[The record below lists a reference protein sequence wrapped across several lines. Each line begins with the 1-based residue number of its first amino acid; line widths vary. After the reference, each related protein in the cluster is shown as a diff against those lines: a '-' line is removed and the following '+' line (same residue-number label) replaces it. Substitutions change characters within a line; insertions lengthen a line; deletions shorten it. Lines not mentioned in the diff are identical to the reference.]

1 MDKKKF
7 IIKIFNN
14 ISDRGLNMFPEERYI
29 IDRNSISPD
38 IILLRSENLKNYL
51 FPDNLIAIAR
61 AGAGTNNIPVTALT
75 KLGIPVFNTPGAN
88 ANAVK
93 ELVLAGLL
101 IAARNLIQASNFINH
116 LNGNDNDVINKSVES
131 AKKDFIGFEL
141 PGKTLGILGLGAIG
155 VQVANMALELG
166 MDVIGFDE
174 NISVDRAWQL
184 SSGVKQAKS
193 IQELFSSSE
202 IISLHIPSNDKT
214 KGIINSELLSKM
226 KRGSII
232 LNFARGDI
240 VNNDDIIDSIDSGL
254 IDNYVSDF
262 PDLRHMDNPKIISLP
277 HLGASTLE
285 AEENCSIMAVKN
297 IIDFVENGNIHLSVN
312 FPEAKLTR
320 KSKNRLVITNSNI
333 PNMVGQVSTSLADS
347 GINIADLVNV
357 SRNDIAITIIDIDG
371 AVDQQELKNISSIEG
386 VLSVRLLEALS

>member
-7 IIKIFNN
+7 IIKVFNN

-202 IISLHIPSNDKT
+202 IISLHIPSIDKT
-214 KGIINSELLSKM
+214 KGVINSELLSKM

>member
-7 IIKIFNN
+7 IIKVFNN

>member
-7 IIKIFNN
+7 IIKVFNN

-240 VNNDDIIDSIDSGL
+240 VNNDDIVDSIDSGL

>member
-1 MDKKKF
+1 M
-7 IIKIFNN
+7 
-14 ISDRGLNMFPEERYI
+14 
-29 IDRNSISPD
+29 
-38 IILLRSENLKNYL
+38 
-51 FPDNLIAIAR
+51 
-61 AGAGTNNIPVTALT
+61 
-75 KLGIPVFNTPGAN
+75 
-88 ANAVK
+88 
-93 ELVLAGLL
+93 
-101 IAARNLIQASNFINH
+101 
-116 LNGNDNDVINKSVES
+116 
-131 AKKDFIGFEL
+131 
-141 PGKTLGILGLGAIG
+141 GILGLGAIG

-214 KGIINSELLSKM
+214 KGVINSELLSKM

>member
-7 IIKIFNN
+7 IIKVFNN

-214 KGIINSELLSKM
+214 KGVINSELLSKM